1 MFSRR
6 FFLSSIGCIPFS
18 SALSQVISDK
28 KLNYGSKVVD
38 GILQYDMVAK
48 NGYREIVNGVKS
60 QVIEYHILGQ
70 PKNMPFPVIR
80 AKVNQKIRIVIKNE
94 MDKTTT
100 VHWHGIR
107 IDNKMDGVPYLTQ
120 EPIKSGETYVYEF
133 VCPDAGTFWFHS
145 HQNSLEQMSRGQ
157 VGVLIVEEEDINNPA
172 IKQFSADAVW
182 VAKDYY
188 IDDKGELTN
197 CTTKKTA
204 MTSGAFGM
212 QKRVNGKEKSILRAP
227 AGSWVRVRLLNCDNT
242 RLMNI
247 SAYDEQ
253 DNKVEAFV
261 IAIEGNPLKKYKL
274 LNRDDLT
281 PGQRLE
287 IAIKVPKSGFVA
299 IKNVFQKNP
308 YILGVVMSNGN
319 PVNEK
324 ALLPLPMGKIPEPDL
339 KNAKRLR
346 FIFLASS
353 ASMGRFWSING
364 KSMVE
369 HSSPDDHKLTHNSLS
384 CTKGMKN
391 EDMPIKMNNQ
401 KMAEPLA
408 VLEKNK
414 SYIFYIQN
422 GTPHTHPVH
431 LHGFS
436 FKVLKSNR
444 YKINPYYTDTY
455 PLKPDERIQIAFLAD
470 NVGCW
475 MFHCHIIEHSAT
487 GMMGYIKVI

>member
-18 SALSQVISDK
+18 SALSQIISDK

-70 PKNMPFPVIR
+70 PKSMPFPVIR

-197 CTTKKTA
+197 CTTKK
-204 MTSGAFGM
+204 
-212 QKRVNGKEKSILRAP
+212 
-227 AGSWVRVRLLNCDNT
+227 
-242 RLMNI
+242 
-247 SAYDEQ
+247 
-253 DNKVEAFV
+253 
-261 IAIEGNPLKKYKL
+261 PL
-274 LNRDDLT
+274 
-281 PGQRLE
+281 
-287 IAIKVPKSGFVA
+287 
-299 IKNVFQKNP
+299 
-308 YILGVVMSNGN
+308 
-319 PVNEK
+319 
-324 ALLPLPMGKIPEPDL
+324 
-339 KNAKRLR
+339 
-346 FIFLASS
+346 
-353 ASMGRFWSING
+353 
-364 KSMVE
+364 
-369 HSSPDDHKLTHNSLS
+369 
-384 CTKGMKN
+384 
-391 EDMPIKMNNQ
+391 
-401 KMAEPLA
+401 
-408 VLEKNK
+408 
-414 SYIFYIQN
+414 
-422 GTPHTHPVH
+422 
-431 LHGFS
+431 
-436 FKVLKSNR
+436 
-444 YKINPYYTDTY
+444 
-455 PLKPDERIQIAFLAD
+455 
-470 NVGCW
+470 
-475 MFHCHIIEHSAT
+475 
-487 GMMGYIKVI
+487 